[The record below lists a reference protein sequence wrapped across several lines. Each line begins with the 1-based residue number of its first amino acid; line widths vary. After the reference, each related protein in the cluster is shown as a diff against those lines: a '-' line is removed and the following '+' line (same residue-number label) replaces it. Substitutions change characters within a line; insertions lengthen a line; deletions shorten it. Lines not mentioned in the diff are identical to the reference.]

1 MHPIQQGGGIT
12 MFSKMAITAVIGAA
26 LAASA
31 ANAQFQVGIDVGSNF
46 GSVPLVGT
54 PTYYVSPYDN
64 YYYSSPSYYVS
75 PGATYYSTPGTTYYT
90 PSYSSYYSSPGY
102 YYYSGPG
109 YYNGWNSGYYNGWS
123 NRGYWRG
130 GGRRWR

>member
-1 MHPIQQGGGIT
+1 
-12 MFSKMAITAVIGAA
+12 MFSKMAMTAVLGAA

-31 ANAQFQVGIDVGSNF
+31 ANAQFQIGVDVSSNF
-46 GSVPLVGT
+46 ATTQVGT
-54 PTYYVSPYDN
+54 PTYYVTPYDN
-64 YYYSSPSYYVS
+64 TTYYSSPSYY
-75 PGATYYSTPGTTYYT
+75 YTPGTTSYYTPGTSYYT

-109 YYNGWNSGYYNGWS
+109 YYSGWNRGYYGGWANS
-123 NRGYWRG
+123 GYWRG